1 MGKLPTKMVKLSM
14 QEDSSRSPTYTVACE
29 DYVHVVEF
37 SPFSS
42 GVPASLLAY
51 GGNQY
56 VVVGTCLFQ
65 EEDMEIEGVEF
76 NVLRAFHHELRVDAL
91 AWSPESRLDRI
102 PTIRFCTAAADRKL
116 RLLTSDLQDRHEVK
130 VMEGHTSYIN
140 HLVFEPTEGKQI
152 ASVSDDHT
160 CRSKPFYFHPHSC
173 STVEA
178 LAESAHGQRK
188 ETQSF
193 DRALSCCR
201 EDEAGKVEC
210 LLRSSSET
218 GHILPYTAPL
228 RTSISPT
235 TRLTFRWS
243 LELTCILLPS
253 LYSAENE
260 WQRAAHSE
268 TFVVMVWD
276 LEGNESTTLRLRSPG
291 ISVCWHPEEAFKLMV
306 AEKKG
311 TIRFYD
317 LVTQQAILSLDCGQS
332 PLMSADWCLTNTIK
346 VGAVAGNDWLIWDI
360 TRSSYPQEKR
370 PAHIDKA
377 RLFKWS
383 RASENLFATTGC
395 PGKICSQLLIHH
407 LGHPQ
412 PVTIGSATVGSG
424 LSWHRTLPLCVVGSD
439 RKLCFW
445 MTEM

>member
-1 MGKLPTKMVKLSM
+1 M
-14 QEDSSRSPTYTVACE
+14 QEDCSRSPTYTVACE

-42 GVPASLLAY
+42 GTPASLLAY

-65 EEDMEIEGVEF
+65 EEDMEVEGVEF
-76 NVLRAFHHELRVDAL
+76 TVLRAFHHELRVDAL
-91 AWSPESRLDRI
+91 AWSPESHLDRI
-102 PTIRFCTAAADRKL
+102 PTISRFCTAAADRKL

-160 CRSKPFYFHPHSC
+160 CR
-173 STVEA
+173 
-178 LAESAHGQRK
+178 
-188 ETQSF
+188 
-193 DRALSCCR
+193 
-201 EDEAGKVEC
+201 
-210 LLRSSSET
+210 
-218 GHILPYTAPL
+218 
-228 RTSISPT
+228 
-235 TRLTFRWS
+235 
-243 LELTCILLPS
+243 
-253 LYSAENE
+253 
-260 WQRAAHSE
+260 
-268 TFVVMVWD
+268 VWD
-276 LEGNESTTLRLRSPG
+276 LDGNKNTTLRLRSPG
-291 ISVCWHPEEAFKLMV
+291 ISVCWHPEEVFKLMV

-311 TIRFYD
+311 TIRVYD

-370 PAHIDKA
+370 PAHKDKA
-377 RLFKWS
+377 RLFRWS
-383 RASENLFATTGC
+383 RANENLFATTGC
-395 PGKICSQLLIHH
+395 PGKISSQLLIHH

-412 PVTIGSATVGSG
+412 PVMLGSATVGSG
-424 LSWHRTLPLCVVGSD
+424 LSWHRTLPLCVIGGD

>member
-1 MGKLPTKMVKLSM
+1 M
-14 QEDSSRSPTYTVACE
+14 QEDSSRSPSYTVACE

-42 GVPASLLAY
+42 GTPASLLAY

-65 EEDMEIEGVEF
+65 EEDVEIEGVEF

-102 PTIRFCTAAADRKL
+102 PTVRLCTAAADRKL

-130 VMEGHTSYIN
+130 VYIK
-140 HLVFEPTEGKQI
+140 HG
-152 ASVSDDHT
+152 SVVLFHCSCQSSLFFLIHV
-160 CRSKPFYFHPHSC
+160 CR
-173 STVEA
+173 
-178 LAESAHGQRK
+178 
-188 ETQSF
+188 
-193 DRALSCCR
+193 
-201 EDEAGKVEC
+201 
-210 LLRSSSET
+210 
-218 GHILPYTAPL
+218 
-228 RTSISPT
+228 
-235 TRLTFRWS
+235 
-243 LELTCILLPS
+243 
-253 LYSAENE
+253 
-260 WQRAAHSE
+260 
-268 TFVVMVWD
+268 VWD
-276 LEGNESTTLRLRSPG
+276 LDGNESTVLRLRSPG
-291 ISVCWHPEEAFKLMV
+291 MSVCWHPEEVFKLMV

-317 LVTQQAILSLDCGQS
+317 LVTQQAILSLDCGT
-332 PLMSADWCLTNTIK
+332 LISADWCLTNTIK

-383 RASENLFATTGC
+383 RANENLFATTGC
-395 PGKICSQLLIHH
+395 PGKITSQLFIHH

-412 PVTIGSATVGSG
+412 PVMIGSAPVGSG
-424 LSWHRTLPLCVVGSD
+424 LSWHRTLPLCVVGGD

>member
-1 MGKLPTKMVKLSM
+1 MVGKNEASFARAPNM
-14 QEDSSRSPTYTVACE
+14 QEDLTRSPSYTVTCD

-42 GVPASLLAY
+42 GSHASLLAY

-65 EEDMEIEGVEF
+65 EEDVEVEGVQF
-76 NVLRAFHHELRVDAL
+76 NVLRAFHHDLRVDAL

-160 CRSKPFYFHPHSC
+160 CR
-173 STVEA
+173 
-178 LAESAHGQRK
+178 L
-188 ETQSF
+188 
-193 DRALSCCR
+193 
-201 EDEAGKVEC
+201 
-210 LLRSSSET
+210 
-218 GHILPYTAPL
+218 
-228 RTSISPT
+228 
-235 TRLTFRWS
+235 
-243 LELTCILLPS
+243 
-253 LYSAENE
+253 
-260 WQRAAHSE
+260 
-268 TFVVMVWD
+268 WD
-276 LEGNESTTLRLRSPG
+276 LDGNETAVLRLRSPG
-291 ISVCWHPEEAFKLMV
+291 LSVCWHSQEVFKLMV

-317 LVTQQAILSLDCGQS
+317 LVTQQAILSLDCGHS
-332 PLMSADWCLTNTIK
+332 GPLMSADWCLANTIK
-346 VGAVAGNDWLIWDI
+346 VGAVVGNDWLIWDI

-370 PAHIDKA
+370 PAHKDKA
-377 RLFKWS
+377 RLFRWS
-383 RASENLFATTGC
+383 IANENLFATTGC
-395 PGKICSQLLIHH
+395 PGKISSQVFIHH

-412 PVTIGSATVGSG
+412 VGADSWQTRPAATLCSSQLLIIFSRLVAACDDRLISCRIGPQLAPDAA
-424 LSWHRTLPLCVVGSD
+424 PLCG
-439 RKLCFW
+439 RR
-445 MTEM
+445 